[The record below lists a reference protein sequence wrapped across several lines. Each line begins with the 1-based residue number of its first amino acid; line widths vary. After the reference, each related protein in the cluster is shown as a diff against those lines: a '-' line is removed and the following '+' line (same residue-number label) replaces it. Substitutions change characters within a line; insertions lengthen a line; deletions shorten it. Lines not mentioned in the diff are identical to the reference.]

1 MTAKW
6 ISLSLAMLVFTW
18 VSTEAKAASF
28 DEMATH
34 AGRIVVAVVQNAKV
48 LAEHRAATGSQMDTM
63 GAASGSAVHDNS
75 WVKVR
80 VTNNIAGSGS
90 VGDDMVVCTGEH
102 LAVGNAYLFFVSAD
116 KDVVRG
122 CSWSVPFEVR
132 EIDGKG
138 RLGVLVDQG
147 SLPFF
152 PRDLTLIEQ
161 SIASPDVKIANPSRP
176 GGVVVLRTLA
186 PLDDVVNAIHGVR
199 AKP

>member
-1 MTAKW
+1 MSIKW
-6 ISLSLAMLVFTW
+6 ISFSLAMLVFTW
-18 VSTEAKAASF
+18 TGTEAKAASF

-34 AGRIVVAVVQNAKV
+34 AGRVVVAVVQNAKV
-48 LAEHRAATGSQMDTM
+48 LAEDRVATRAGMDTM
-63 GAASGSAVHDNS
+63 GAAPASGVRGNS
-75 WVKVR
+75 WVKVH

-90 VGDDMVVCTGEH
+90 TGDDMAVCTGEH
-102 LAVGNAYLFFVSAD
+102 LAVGNAYLLFVSAD
-116 KDVVRG
+116 KDAARG

-138 RLGVLVDQG
+138 RLGVLVDQDT
-147 SLPFF
+147 LPFF

-176 GGVVVLRTLA
+176 GGVVMLRTLA
-186 PLDDVVNAIHGVR
+186 PLDDVVSAVHRLR